1 MPTVCI
7 KSNDFGGRFQTFMFI
22 FAEIVN
28 ARELWLPGFIFI

>member
-22 FAEIVN
+22 FVEFLS
-28 ARELWLPGFIFI
+28 ARERGLPGFLFI